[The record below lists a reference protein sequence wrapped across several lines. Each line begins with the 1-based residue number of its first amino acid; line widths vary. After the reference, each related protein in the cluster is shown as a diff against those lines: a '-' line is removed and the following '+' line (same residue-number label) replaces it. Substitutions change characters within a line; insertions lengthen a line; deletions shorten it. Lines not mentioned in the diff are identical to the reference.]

1 MQAARRLYVYLLSG
15 VSLGFVLFGL
25 QSLVR
30 VLLETFGLRAD
41 VLSGQLDASQQ
52 LSGALALLGVGTP
65 VWLLHWWF
73 AERSVRPER
82 DPSDA
87 ERQSALRA
95 LYFALVLAILL
106 AISVFA
112 VSDLVFGLL
121 ADLLPAPDT
130 YYGSTPAAALAT
142 ALVGGLAWGYH
153 ALLRRRDMS
162 AGELHRAAVWLPR
175 AYLYGAAFGGAV
187 WSWTSLVPLIDAA
200 VRTAVGESVAPYAW
214 IGSVGPTIVGSA
226 IWVGHAWYA
235 SRLRSDPG
243 WRGASER
250 AARLRL
256 GYLVALIVVGVTGT
270 IALVSAALEP
280 ALAALL
286 GAGRPPDQIVPA
298 MATGAIAALPFALG
312 GWWLH
317 ARTLRREATVEVDA
331 DRPGLAWRLEHVAVG
346 LTGLAFAAAGSARLI
361 TITLDA
367 ALGAHPEF
375 SSPVSELA
383 LDLPLAI
390 LGAAV
395 WIWAWAPMERR
406 HQVFP
411 KAEAAST
418 VRRAGLLV
426 VLAVAVI
433 AGLSSLALILYR
445 LFGFLLGAGLS
456 GDAVGELS
464 TPAGILLVA
473 LVAGLYHG
481 LALRRDLAL
490 ALPPKPG
497 TGVAAPEAATAA
509 PEAAATAPE
518 PIPAE
523 EAEWES
529 EGGPVLPP
537 GIPLTLRGPD
547 GSDLEAA
554 LKAARDALPEGYRL
568 ERD

>member
-30 VLLETFGLRAD
+30 VLLETFGMRGD

-73 AERSVRPER
+73 AERSIRPER
-82 DPSDA
+82 DAPGA

-95 LYFALVLAILL
+95 LYFALLLAILL
-106 AISVFA
+106 AISAFA

-121 ADLLPAPDT
+121 ADLLPARDA

-142 ALVGGLAWGYH
+142 ALVGGTAWGYH
-153 ALLRRRDMS
+153 ALLRRRDMA
-162 AGELHRAAVWLPR
+162 AGELRRAAVWLPR

-187 WSWTSLVPLIDAA
+187 WSLTSLVPLVDAA
-200 VRTAVGESVAPYAW
+200 VRSAVGDTVEPYVW
-214 IGSVGPTIVGSA
+214 IGSVGPTIVGAA

-235 SRLRSDPG
+235 GRLRTDPG

-250 AARLRL
+250 GARLRV
-256 GYLVALIVVGVTGT
+256 GYLVGLIVVGVTGT
-270 IALVSAALEP
+270 IALASAALEP
-280 ALAALL
+280 VLAALL
-286 GAGRPPDQIVPA
+286 GVGRPPDQILPA
-298 MATGAIAALPFALG
+298 MATGAIAALPFAFG

-317 ARTLRREATVEVDA
+317 ARTLRGEATVEVDP

-346 LTGLAFAAAGSARLI
+346 LTGLAFAAAGTARLI
-361 TITLDA
+361 TITLDST
-367 ALGAHPEF
+367 LGAHPEF

-390 LGAAV
+390 LGGAV
-395 WIWAWAPMERR
+395 WIWAWVPMERR
-406 HQVFP
+406 RQAFP
-411 KAEAAST
+411 RAEAAST
-418 VRRAGLLV
+418 VRRAGLLI

-481 LALRRDLAL
+481 LALRGDLAL
-490 ALPPKPG
+490 APQPQP
-497 TGVAAPEAATAA
+497 GVAEREP
-509 PEAAATAPE
+509 AAAVPE
-518 PIPAE
+518 PTPAE
-523 EAEWES
+523 EADWES
-529 EGGPVLPP
+529 EGGPVLPS
-537 GIPLTLRGPD
+537 GTRLTLRGPD
-547 GSDLEAA
+547 GSDIEAA

>member
-1 MQAARRLYVYLLSG
+1 L
-15 VSLGFVLFGL
+15 
-25 QSLVR
+25 
-30 VLLETFGLRAD
+30 
-41 VLSGQLDASQQ
+41 
-52 LSGALALLGVGTP
+52 
-65 VWLLHWWF
+65 
-73 AERSVRPER
+73 
-82 DPSDA
+82 
-87 ERQSALRA
+87 
-95 LYFALVLAILL
+95 
-106 AISVFA
+106 
-112 VSDLVFGLL
+112 
-121 ADLLPAPDT
+121 
-130 YYGSTPAAALAT
+130 
-142 ALVGGLAWGYH
+142 
-153 ALLRRRDMS
+153 
-162 AGELHRAAVWLPR
+162 
-175 AYLYGAAFGGAV
+175 
-187 WSWTSLVPLIDAA
+187 TSLVPLIDAA
-200 VRTAVGESVAPYAW
+200 VRSAVGDTVEPYVW
-214 IGSVGPTIVGSA
+214 IGSIGPTIVGAA
-226 IWVGHAWYA
+226 IWAGHASYA
-235 SRLRSDPG
+235 SRLRADPG

-280 ALAALL
+280 VLAALL
-286 GAGRPPDQIVPA
+286 GVGRPPDQIVPA
-298 MATGAIAALPFALG
+298 MATGAIAALPFALA
-312 GWWLH
+312 WWFH
-317 ARTLRREATVEVDA
+317 ARTLRREATVDVDA

-383 LDLPLAI
+383 LDLPLAV
-390 LGAAV
+390 LGGAV

-406 HQVFP
+406 HRAFP
-411 KAEAAST
+411 RAEAAST
-418 VRRAGLLV
+418 VRRAGLLI

-464 TPAGILLVA
+464 TPAGILVVA

-481 LALRRDLAL
+481 LALRGDLAV
-490 ALPPKPG
+490 ALPPQPQP
-497 TGVAAPEAATAA
+497 AAAEQETAA
-509 PEAAATAPE
+509 AVPE
-518 PIPAE
+518 PIPTE
-523 EAEWES
+523 EAEWET

-554 LKAARDALPEGYRL
+554 LKAAREALPEGYRL

>member
-30 VLLETFGLRAD
+30 VLLETFGMRAD

-52 LSGALALLGVGTP
+52 LSGALALVGVGTP

-73 AERSVRPER
+73 AERSVRPEH

-87 ERQSALRA
+87 ERHSALRA
-95 LYFALVLAILL
+95 LYFALVLVILL
-106 AISVFA
+106 AISAFA
-112 VSDLVFGLL
+112 ISDLVFTLL

-130 YYGSTPAAALAT
+130 YDGSTPAATPAAALAT

-200 VRTAVGESVAPYAW
+200 VRTAVGDSVEPYAL
-214 IGSVGPTIVGSA
+214 IGSVGPAIVGAA
-226 IWVGHAWYA
+226 IWVGHARYA

-312 GWWLH
+312 GWLLH

-331 DRPGLAWRLEHVAVG
+331 DRPGLAWRLEHVAAG
-346 LTGLAFAAAGSARLI
+346 LTGLAFTATGSARLI

-481 LALRRDLAL
+481 LALRRDLAVV
-490 ALPPKPG
+490 LPPKPEAV
-497 TGVAAPEAATAA
+497 VAEPEAATAA
-509 PEAAATAPE
+509 PET
-518 PIPAE
+518 IPAE

>member
-30 VLLETFGLRAD
+30 VLLETVGMRGD

-52 LSGALALLGVGTP
+52 LSGALALVGVGTP

-73 AERSVRPER
+73 AERSIRPEH

-95 LYFALVLAILL
+95 LYFALLLAILI
-106 AISVFA
+106 AIFA
-112 VSDLVFGLL
+112 FAISDLVFGLL
-121 ADLLPAPDT
+121 ADRFPAPDT
-130 YYGSTPAAALAT
+130 YSGSPAGAALAT
-142 ALVGGLAWGYH
+142 AVVGGAAWGYH
-153 ALLRRRDMS
+153 ALLRRRDMA
-162 AGELHRAAVWLPR
+162 AGELRRAAVWLPR

-187 WSWTSLVPLIDAA
+187 WSLTSLVPLIDAA
-200 VRTAVGESVAPYAW
+200 VRSAVGDTVEPYVW
-214 IGSVGPTIVGSA
+214 IGSVGPTIVGAA
-226 IWVGHAWYA
+226 IWAGHASYA
-235 SRLRSDPG
+235 SRLRADPG

-280 ALAALL
+280 VLAALL
-286 GAGRPPDQIVPA
+286 GVGRPPDQIVPA
-298 MATGAIAALPFALG
+298 MATGAIAALPFALA
-312 GWWLH
+312 WWFH
-317 ARTLRREATVEVDA
+317 ARSLGGESTVEVDA

-390 LGAAV
+390 LGGAV

-406 HQVFP
+406 HQAFP
-411 KAEAAST
+411 QAEAAST
-418 VRRAGLLV
+418 VRRAGLLI

-464 TPAGILLVA
+464 TPAGILIVA

-481 LALRRDLAL
+481 LALRGDLAV
-490 ALPPKPG
+490 ALPPQPQP
-497 TGVAAPEAATAA
+497 GVAER
-509 PEAAATAPE
+509 EAAAAVPE
-518 PIPAE
+518 PIPTE
-523 EAEWES
+523 EADWES

-537 GIPLTLRGPD
+537 GIGLTLRGPD

>member
-30 VLLETFGLRAD
+30 VLLETFGMRGD
-41 VLSGQLDASQQ
+41 VLSGELDASQQ
-52 LSGALALLGVGTP
+52 LSGALALVGVGTP

-73 AERSVRPER
+73 AERSIRPEH

-95 LYFALVLAILL
+95 LYFALLLAILL
-106 AISVFA
+106 AISAFA
-112 VSDLVFGLL
+112 ISDLVFGLL
-121 ADLLPAPDT
+121 ADLLPAPDA
-130 YYGSTPAAALAT
+130 YYGSPAGPALAT
-142 ALVGGLAWGYH
+142 ALVGGAAWGYH
-153 ALLRRRDMS
+153 ALLRRRDM
-162 AGELHRAAVWLPR
+162 AARELRRAAVWLPR
-175 AYLYGAAFGGAV
+175 AYLYGAAVGGAV
-187 WSWTSLVPLIDAA
+187 WSLTSLVPLVDAV
-200 VRTAVGESVAPYAW
+200 VRTAVGDTVEAYVW
-214 IGSVGPTIVGSA
+214 IGSVGPTIVGAA
-226 IWVGHAWYA
+226 IWAGHAWYA
-235 SRLRSDPG
+235 SRLRADPG

-256 GYLVALIVVGVTGT
+256 GYFVALIVVGVTGT
-270 IALVSAALEP
+270 IAFVSAALEP
-280 ALAALL
+280 LLAALP
-286 GAGRPPDQIVPA
+286 GAGRPTEQIVPA
-298 MATGAIAALPFALG
+298 VVTGAIAAMPFALA
-312 GWWLH
+312 WWFH
-317 ARTLRREATVEVDA
+317 ARSLRREATVEVDA

-367 ALGAHPEF
+367 AFGTHPVLDGGF
-375 SSPVSELA
+375 GVGELS
-383 LDLPLAI
+383 LDLPLAV
-390 LGAAV
+390 LGGAV
-395 WIWAWAPMERR
+395 WIWAWVPMERR
-406 HQVFP
+406 HQAFP
-411 KAEAAST
+411 QAEAAST
-418 VRRAGLLV
+418 VRRAGLLI

-445 LFGFLLGAGLS
+445 LFGFLLGAELS

-481 LALRRDLAL
+481 LALRRDLAV
-490 ALPPKPG
+490 APPPQPHPG
-497 TGVAAPEAATAA
+497 AAEREAVAAV
-509 PEAAATAPE
+509 PE
-518 PIPAE
+518 PILTE
-523 EAEWES
+523 EADWES

-537 GIPLTLRGPD
+537 GIALTLRGPD

>member
-1 MQAARRLYVYLLSG
+1 V
-15 VSLGFVLFGL
+15 
-25 QSLVR
+25 
-30 VLLETFGLRAD
+30 
-41 VLSGQLDASQQ
+41 
-52 LSGALALLGVGTP
+52 
-65 VWLLHWWF
+65 
-73 AERSVRPER
+73 
-82 DPSDA
+82 
-87 ERQSALRA
+87 
-95 LYFALVLAILL
+95 
-106 AISVFA
+106 
-112 VSDLVFGLL
+112 
-121 ADLLPAPDT
+121 
-130 YYGSTPAAALAT
+130 
-142 ALVGGLAWGYH
+142 VGGTAWGYH
-153 ALLRRRDMS
+153 ALLRRRDMA
-162 AGELHRAAVWLPR
+162 AGELRRAAVWLPR

-187 WSWTSLVPLIDAA
+187 WSLTSLVPLVDAA
-200 VRTAVGESVAPYAW
+200 VRSAVGDTVEPYVW
-214 IGSVGPTIVGSA
+214 IGSVGPTIVGAA
-226 IWVGHAWYA
+226 IWAGHAWYA
-235 SRLRSDPG
+235 SRLRADPG

-270 IALVSAALEP
+270 IALASAALEP
-280 ALAALL
+280 VLAALL

-298 MATGAIAALPFALG
+298 MATGAIAALPFAFG
-312 GWWLH
+312 GWWFH
-317 ARTLRREATVEVDA
+317 ARSLRGESTVEVDP

-367 ALGAHPEF
+367 ALGAHPEL

-390 LGAAV
+390 LGGAV
-395 WIWAWAPMERR
+395 WIWAWVPMERR
-406 HQVFP
+406 HQAFP
-411 KAEAAST
+411 QAEAAST
-418 VRRAGLLV
+418 VRRAGLLI

-464 TPAGILLVA
+464 TPAGILVVA

-481 LALRRDLAL
+481 LALRRDLAV
-490 ALPPKPG
+490 AQPPQPQP
-497 TGVAAPEAATAA
+497 GVAER
-509 PEAAATAPE
+509 EGAAAVPE

-523 EAEWES
+523 EAVWES

>member
-30 VLLETFGLRAD
+30 VLLETVGMRGD

-52 LSGALALLGVGTP
+52 LSGALALVGVGTP

-73 AERSVRPER
+73 AERSIRPEH

-95 LYFALVLAILL
+95 LYFALLLAILI
-106 AISVFA
+106 AIFAFA

-121 ADLLPAPDT
+121 ADLFPAPDT
-130 YYGSTPAAALAT
+130 YSGSPADAALAT
-142 ALVGGLAWGYH
+142 ALVGGAAWGYH
-153 ALLRRRDMS
+153 ALLRRRDMA
-162 AGELHRAAVWLPR
+162 AGELRRAAVWLPR

-187 WSWTSLVPLIDAA
+187 WSLTSLVPLIDAA
-200 VRTAVGESVAPYAW
+200 VRSAVGDTVEPYVW
-214 IGSVGPTIVGSA
+214 IGSVGPTIVGA
-226 IWVGHAWYA
+226 VIWAGHASYA
-235 SRLRSDPG
+235 SRLRADPG

-280 ALAALL
+280 VLAALL
-286 GAGRPPDQIVPA
+286 GVGRPPDQIVPA
-298 MATGAIAALPFALG
+298 MATGAIAALPFALA
-312 GWWLH
+312 WWFH
-317 ARTLRREATVEVDA
+317 ARSLRREATVDVDA

-367 ALGAHPEF
+367 ALGAHPEL

-383 LDLPLAI
+383 LDLPLAV
-390 LGAAV
+390 LGGVV

-406 HQVFP
+406 HRAFP
-411 KAEAAST
+411 RAEAAST
-418 VRRAGLLV
+418 VRRAGLLI

-456 GDAVGELS
+456 GDAVAELS

-481 LALRRDLAL
+481 LALRGDLAV
-490 ALPPKPG
+490 AVPPQPQP
-497 TGVAAPEAATAA
+497 AAAEQETAA
-509 PEAAATAPE
+509 GVPE
-518 PIPAE
+518 PIPTE
-523 EAEWES
+523 EAEWET

>member
-30 VLLETFGLRAD
+30 VLLETFGMRGD
-41 VLSGQLDASQQ
+41 VLSGQFDASQQ
-52 LSGALALLGVGTP
+52 LSGALALVGVGTP

-73 AERSVRPER
+73 AERSIRPEH

-95 LYFALVLAILL
+95 LYFALLLAILL
-106 AISVFA
+106 AISA
-112 VSDLVFGLL
+112 LAISDLVFGLL
-121 ADLLPAPDT
+121 ADLLPAPDAS
-130 YYGSTPAAALAT
+130 YGSPAGPALAT
-142 ALVGGLAWGYH
+142 ALVGGAAWGYH
-153 ALLRRRDMS
+153 ALLRRRDMA
-162 AGELHRAAVWLPR
+162 AGELRRAAVWLPR

-187 WSWTSLVPLIDAA
+187 WSLTSLVPLVDAA
-200 VRTAVGESVAPYAW
+200 VRSAVGDTVEPYVW
-214 IGSVGPTIVGSA
+214 IGSVGPTIVGAA
-226 IWVGHAWYA
+226 IWAGHAWYA
-235 SRLRSDPG
+235 SRLRTDPG

-250 AARLRL
+250 AARLRV
-256 GYLVALIVVGVTGT
+256 GYFGALIVVGVTGT

-280 ALAALL
+280 LLAALL
-286 GAGRPPDQIVPA
+286 GMGRPPDQIVPA

-312 GWWLH
+312 WWFH
-317 ARTLRREATVEVDA
+317 ARSLRREATVEVDA

-383 LDLPLAI
+383 LDLPLAV
-390 LGAAV
+390 LGGAV

-406 HQVFP
+406 HRAFP
-411 KAEAAST
+411 QAEAAST
-418 VRRAGLLV
+418 VRRAGLLI

-464 TPAGILLVA
+464 TPAGILIVA

-481 LALRRDLAL
+481 LALRGDLAV
-490 ALPPKPG
+490 ALPPQPQP
-497 TGVAAPEAATAA
+497 GVAER
-509 PEAAATAPE
+509 EAAAAVPE
-518 PIPAE
+518 PIPTE
-523 EAEWES
+523 EADWES
-529 EGGPVLPP
+529 EGGPILPT

>member
-30 VLLETFGLRAD
+30 VLLETFGMSGD
-41 VLSGQLDASQQ
+41 VLSGQLEASQQ
-52 LSGALALLGVGTP
+52 LSGALALVGVGTP

-73 AERSVRPER
+73 AERSIRPQH

-95 LYFALVLAILL
+95 LYFALLLAILL
-106 AISVFA
+106 AISAFA
-112 VSDLVFGLL
+112 ISDLVFGLL
-121 ADLLPAPDT
+121 ADLLPAPDA
-130 YYGSTPAAALAT
+130 YSGSPAGPALAT
-142 ALVGGLAWGYH
+142 ALVGGAAWGYH
-153 ALLRRRDMS
+153 ALLRRRDMA
-162 AGELHRAAVWLPR
+162 AGELRRAAVWLPR

-187 WSWTSLVPLIDAA
+187 WSLTSLVPLVDAA
-200 VRTAVGESVAPYAW
+200 VRSAVGDTVEPYVW
-214 IGSVGPTIVGSA
+214 IGSVGPTIVGAA

-235 SRLRSDPG
+235 SRLRTDPG

-250 AARLRL
+250 GARLRL

-280 ALAALL
+280 LLAAPL
-286 GAGRPPDQIVPA
+286 GVGRPPDQILPA
-298 MATGAIAALPFALG
+298 MATGAIASLPFALA
-312 GWWLH
+312 WWFH
-317 ARTLRREATVEVDA
+317 ARTLRREATVDVDA

-346 LTGLAFAAAGSARLI
+346 LTGLAFAAAGTARLI
-361 TITLDA
+361 TITLDTT
-367 ALGAHPEF
+367 LGAHPEL

-390 LGAAV
+390 LGGAV
-395 WIWAWAPMERR
+395 WIWAWVPMERR
-406 HQVFP
+406 HQAFP
-411 KAEAAST
+411 QAEAAST
-418 VRRAGLLV
+418 VRRAGLLI

-481 LALRRDLAL
+481 LALRGDLAL
-490 ALPPKPG
+490 ALPPQPQP
-497 TGVAAPEAATAA
+497 GVAEREP
-509 PEAAATAPE
+509 AAAVPE

-523 EAEWES
+523 EAHWES

-547 GSDLEAA
+547 GSDVEAA

-568 ERD
+568 ERS

>member
-30 VLLETFGLRAD
+30 VLLETVGMRGD

-52 LSGALALLGVGTP
+52 LSGALALVGVGTP

-73 AERSVRPER
+73 AERSIRPEH

-95 LYFALVLAILL
+95 LYFALLLAILI
-106 AISVFA
+106 AIFA
-112 VSDLVFGLL
+112 FAISDLVFGLL
-121 ADLLPAPDT
+121 ADRFPAPDT
-130 YYGSTPAAALAT
+130 YSGSPAGAALAT
-142 ALVGGLAWGYH
+142 AVVGGAAWGYH
-153 ALLRRRDMS
+153 ALLRRRDMA
-162 AGELHRAAVWLPR
+162 AGELRRAAVWLPR

-187 WSWTSLVPLIDAA
+187 WSLTSLVPLIDAA
-200 VRTAVGESVAPYAW
+200 VRSAVGDTVEPYVW
-214 IGSVGPTIVGSA
+214 IGSVGPTIVGAA
-226 IWVGHAWYA
+226 IWAGHASYA
-235 SRLRSDPG
+235 SRLRADPG

-280 ALAALL
+280 VLAALL
-286 GAGRPPDQIVPA
+286 GVGRPPDQIVPA
-298 MATGAIAALPFALG
+298 MATGAIAALPFALA
-312 GWWLH
+312 WWFH
-317 ARTLRREATVEVDA
+317 ARSLRREATVDVDA

-390 LGAAV
+390 LGGAV
-395 WIWAWAPMERR
+395 WIWAWVPMERR
-406 HQVFP
+406 HQAFP
-411 KAEAAST
+411 QAEAAST
-418 VRRAGLLV
+418 VRRAGLLI

-464 TPAGILLVA
+464 TPAGILVVA

-481 LALRRDLAL
+481 LALRGDLAV
-490 ALPPKPG
+490 ALPPQPQP
-497 TGVAAPEAATAA
+497 AAAEQETAA
-509 PEAAATAPE
+509 AVPE
-518 PIPAE
+518 PIPTE
-523 EAEWES
+523 EAEWET

-554 LKAARDALPEGYRL
+554 LKAAREALPEGYRL

>member
-1 MQAARRLYVYLLSG
+1 MQAARRLYIYLLSG

-30 VLLETFGLRAD
+30 VLLETFGMSGD
-41 VLSGQLDASQQ
+41 VLSGQVDATQQ
-52 LSGALALLGVGTP
+52 LSGALALVGVGTP

-82 DPSDA
+82 DPSGA

-106 AISVFA
+106 AVSAFT
-112 VSDLVFGLL
+112 VSDLVFGVLARLL
-121 ADLLPAPDT
+121 EEPGS
-130 YYGSTPAAALAT
+130 YYGSPAGSAVAT
-142 ALVGGLAWGYH
+142 ALVAGAAWGYH
-153 ALLRRRDMS
+153 ALLRRRDMG
-162 AGELHRAAVWLPR
+162 AGEMYRAAVWLPR

-187 WSWTSLVPLIDAA
+187 WSLTSLVPIVDAA
-200 VRTAVGESVAPYAW
+200 IRVVVGDTVEPFGW
-214 IGSVGPTIVGSA
+214 IGSVGPTLVGAA

-235 SRLRSDPG
+235 SRLRADPG
-243 WRGASER
+243 WRAASER
-250 AARLRL
+250 TARLRL
-256 GYLVALIVVGVTGT
+256 GYFVALIVIGVTGT
-270 IALVSAALEP
+270 IALMSAAIQPVLE
-280 ALAALL
+280 ALSV
-286 GAGRPPDQIVPA
+286 GVDSRTVPA

-312 GWWLH
+312 GWWFH
-317 ARTLRREATVEVDA
+317 ARSLRREATVDVDPV
-331 DRPGLAWRLEHVAVG
+331 RPGLAWRLEHVAVG

-367 ALGAHPEF
+367 VFGTYPVLDDGFA
-375 SSPVSELA
+375 VSELW
-383 LDLPLAI
+383 LDLPLAV

-406 HQVFP
+406 HQAFP
-411 KAEAAST
+411 KVEAAST
-418 VRRAGLLV
+418 VRRAALLI

-464 TPAGILLVA
+464 TPAGILIVA
-473 LVAGLYHG
+473 LATGLYHG
-481 LALRRDLAL
+481 LALRRDLAV
-490 ALPPKPG
+490 ALPPQPQPG
-497 TGVAAPEAATAA
+497 AAEREAA
-509 PEAAATAPE
+509 EAVLVAVPT
-518 PIPAE
+518 E
-523 EAEWES
+523 EADWES
-529 EGGPVLPP
+529 EGGPVLPR
-537 GIPLTLRGPD
+537 GIPVTLRGPD

>member
-30 VLLETFGLRAD
+30 VLLETIGMRGD
-41 VLSGQLDASQQ
+41 VLSGQLDTSQQ
-52 LSGALALLGVGTP
+52 LSGALALVGVGTP

-73 AERSVRPER
+73 AERSIRPER

-87 ERQSALRA
+87 ERQSAMRA
-95 LYFALVLAILL
+95 LYFALLLAILL
-106 AISVFA
+106 AISAFA

-130 YYGSTPAAALAT
+130 YYSSTPAAALAT
-142 ALVGGLAWGYH
+142 ALVGGAAWGYH
-153 ALLRRRDMS
+153 ALLRRRDMA

-187 WSWTSLVPLIDAA
+187 WSLTSLVPLIDAA
-200 VRTAVGESVAPYAW
+200 VRAVVGDAVEPYAW
-214 IGSVGPTIVGSA
+214 IGSVGPSIVGAA

-235 SRLRSDPG
+235 SRLRADPG

-280 ALAALL
+280 VLAALL
-286 GAGRPPDQIVPA
+286 GMGRPPDQIVPA
-298 MATGAIAALPFALG
+298 MATGAIAALPFAFG

-317 ARTLRREATVEVDA
+317 ARTLRREATVEVDP

-346 LTGLAFAAAGSARLI
+346 LTGLAFAAAGTARLI

-375 SSPVSELA
+375 SSPASELA

-390 LGAAV
+390 LGGAV
-395 WIWAWAPMERR
+395 WIWAWVPMERR
-406 HQVFP
+406 HQAFP
-411 KAEAAST
+411 QAEAAST
-418 VRRAGLLV
+418 VRRAGLLI

-445 LFGFLLGAGLS
+445 LFGFVLGAGLS

-481 LALRRDLAL
+481 LALRRDLA
-490 ALPPKPG
+490 
-497 TGVAAPEAATAA
+497 VAVPAQPQPQPEVAER
-509 PEAAATAPE
+509 EAAAVVAE
-518 PIPAE
+518 PILTE
-523 EAEWES
+523 EAGWES

>member
-1 MQAARRLYVYLLSG
+1 MQAARRLYLYLLSG

-30 VLLETFGLRAD
+30 VLLETFGMRGD

-52 LSGALALLGVGTP
+52 LSGALALVGVGTP

-73 AERSVRPER
+73 AERSIRPEH

-95 LYFALVLAILL
+95 LYFGLVLAILM
-106 AISVFA
+106 AISAFA
-112 VSDLVFGLL
+112 ISDLVFGLL
-121 ADLLPAPDT
+121 ADLFPTPDT
-130 YYGSTPAAALAT
+130 YSGSPAGAALAT
-142 ALVGGLAWGYH
+142 AVVGGAAWGYH
-153 ALLRRRDMS
+153 ALLRRRDMA
-162 AGELHRAAVWLPR
+162 AGELRRAAVWLPR

-187 WSWTSLVPLIDAA
+187 WSLTSLVPLVDAA
-200 VRTAVGESVAPYAW
+200 VRSAVGDTVEPYVW
-214 IGSVGPTIVGSA
+214 IGSVGPTIVGAA
-226 IWVGHAWYA
+226 IWAGHAWYA
-235 SRLRSDPG
+235 SRLRADPG

-270 IALVSAALEP
+270 IALASAALEP
-280 ALAALL
+280 VLAALL

-298 MATGAIAALPFALG
+298 MATGAIAALPFAFG
-312 GWWLH
+312 GWWFH
-317 ARTLRREATVEVDA
+317 ARSLRGESTVEVDP

-367 ALGAHPEF
+367 ALGAHPEL

-390 LGAAV
+390 LGGAV
-395 WIWAWAPMERR
+395 WIWAWVPMERR
-406 HQVFP
+406 HQAFP
-411 KAEAAST
+411 QAEAAST
-418 VRRAGLLV
+418 VRRAGLLI

-464 TPAGILLVA
+464 TPAGILVVA

-481 LALRRDLAL
+481 LALRRDLAV
-490 ALPPKPG
+490 AQPPQPQP
-497 TGVAAPEAATAA
+497 GVAER
-509 PEAAATAPE
+509 EGAAAVPE

-523 EAEWES
+523 EAVWES

>member
-30 VLLETFGLRAD
+30 VLLETFGMRGD

-52 LSGALALLGVGTP
+52 LSGALALVGVGTP

-73 AERSVRPER
+73 AERSIRPEH

-95 LYFALVLAILL
+95 LYFALLLAILI
-106 AISVFA
+106 AIFA
-112 VSDLVFGLL
+112 FAISDLVFGLL
-121 ADLLPAPDT
+121 ADRFPAPDT
-130 YYGSTPAAALAT
+130 YSGSPAGAALAT
-142 ALVGGLAWGYH
+142 AVVGGAAWGYH
-153 ALLRRRDMS
+153 ALLRRRDMA
-162 AGELHRAAVWLPR
+162 AGELRRAAVWLPR

-187 WSWTSLVPLIDAA
+187 WSLTSLVPLIDAA
-200 VRTAVGESVAPYAW
+200 VRSAVGDTVEPYVW
-214 IGSVGPTIVGSA
+214 IGSVGPTIVGAA
-226 IWVGHAWYA
+226 IWAGHASYA
-235 SRLRSDPG
+235 SRLRADPG

-280 ALAALL
+280 VLAALL
-286 GAGRPPDQIVPA
+286 GVGRPPDQIVPA
-298 MATGAIAALPFALG
+298 MATGAIAALPFALA
-312 GWWLH
+312 WWFH
-317 ARTLRREATVEVDA
+317 ARSLRREATVDVDA

-390 LGAAV
+390 LGGAV

-406 HQVFP
+406 HQAFP
-411 KAEAAST
+411 QAEAAST
-418 VRRAGLLV
+418 VRRAGLLI

-464 TPAGILLVA
+464 TPAGILIVA

-481 LALRRDLAL
+481 LALRGDLAV
-490 ALPPKPG
+490 ALPPQPQP
-497 TGVAAPEAATAA
+497 GVAER
-509 PEAAATAPE
+509 EAAAAVPE
-518 PIPAE
+518 PIPTE
-523 EAEWES
+523 EADWES

-537 GIPLTLRGPD
+537 GIGLTLRGPD

>member
-1 MQAARRLYVYLLSG
+1 MPMQAARRLYLYLLSG

-30 VLLETFGLRAD
+30 VLLETFGMRGD
-41 VLSGQLDASQQ
+41 VLSGQFDASQQ
-52 LSGALALLGVGTP
+52 LSGALALVGVGTP

-73 AERSVRPER
+73 AERSIRPEH

-95 LYFALVLAILL
+95 LYFALLLAILL
-106 AISVFA
+106 AISAFA
-112 VSDLVFGLL
+112 ISDLVFGLL

-130 YYGSTPAAALAT
+130 YSGSQAGPALAT
-142 ALVGGLAWGYH
+142 VVVGGAAWGYH
-153 ALLRRRDMS
+153 ALLRRRDMA
-162 AGELHRAAVWLPR
+162 AGELRRAAVWLPR

-187 WSWTSLVPLIDAA
+187 WSLTSLVPVIDAA
-200 VRTAVGESVAPYAW
+200 IRAAVGDSVEPYAW
-214 IGSVGPTIVGSA
+214 IGSVGPTMVGAA

-235 SRLRSDPG
+235 SRLRTDPG

-250 AARLRL
+250 VARLRL

-270 IALVSAALEP
+270 IALASAALEP
-280 ALAALL
+280 VLAALL
-286 GAGRPPDQIVPA
+286 GVGRPPDQILPA
-298 MATGAIAALPFALG
+298 MATGAIAALPFAFG

-317 ARTLRREATVEVDA
+317 ARTLRREATVEVDP

-346 LTGLAFAAAGSARLI
+346 LTGLAFAAAGTARLI

-367 ALGAHPEF
+367 TLGAHPEL

-383 LDLPLAI
+383 LDLPLAV
-390 LGAAV
+390 LGGAV
-395 WIWAWAPMERR
+395 WILAWVPMERR
-406 HQVFP
+406 RQAFP
-411 KAEAAST
+411 RAEAAST
-418 VRRAGLLV
+418 VRRAGLLI

-445 LFGFLLGAGLS
+445 LFGFVLGAGLS

-464 TPAGILLVA
+464 TPAGILVVA

-481 LALRRDLAL
+481 LALRVDLAV
-490 ALPPKPG
+490 ALPSQPQPG
-497 TGVAAPEAATAA
+497 AAEH
-509 PEAAATAPE
+509 EAAAAVPE
-518 PIPAE
+518 PIPTD
-523 EAEWES
+523 EADWES

-537 GIPLTLRGPD
+537 GVPLTLRGPD

>member
-30 VLLETFGLRAD
+30 VLLETFGMRGD

-52 LSGALALLGVGTP
+52 LSGALALVGVGTP

-73 AERSVRPER
+73 AERSIRPEH

-95 LYFALVLAILL
+95 LYFGLVLAILM
-106 AISVFA
+106 AISAFA
-112 VSDLVFGLL
+112 ISDLVFGLL
-121 ADLLPAPDT
+121 ADLFPTPDT
-130 YYGSTPAAALAT
+130 YSGSPAGAALAT
-142 ALVGGLAWGYH
+142 AVVGGAAWGYH
-153 ALLRRRDMS
+153 ALLRRRDMA
-162 AGELHRAAVWLPR
+162 AGELRRAAVWLPR

-187 WSWTSLVPLIDAA
+187 WSLTSLVPLVDAA
-200 VRTAVGESVAPYAW
+200 VRSAVGDTVEPYVW
-214 IGSVGPTIVGSA
+214 IGSVGPTIVGAA
-226 IWVGHAWYA
+226 IWAGHAWYA
-235 SRLRSDPG
+235 SRLRADPG

-270 IALVSAALEP
+270 IALASAALEP
-280 ALAALL
+280 VLAALL

-298 MATGAIAALPFALG
+298 MATGAIAALPFAFG
-312 GWWLH
+312 GWWFH
-317 ARTLRREATVEVDA
+317 ARSLRGESTVEVDP

-367 ALGAHPEF
+367 ALGAHPEL

-390 LGAAV
+390 LGGAV
-395 WIWAWAPMERR
+395 WIWAWVPMERR
-406 HQVFP
+406 HQAFP
-411 KAEAAST
+411 QAEAAST
-418 VRRAGLLV
+418 VRRAGLLI

-464 TPAGILLVA
+464 TPAGILVVA

-481 LALRRDLAL
+481 LALRRDLAV
-490 ALPPKPG
+490 AQPPQPQP
-497 TGVAAPEAATAA
+497 GVAER
-509 PEAAATAPE
+509 EGAAAVPE

-523 EAEWES
+523 EAVWES

>member
-30 VLLETFGLRAD
+30 VLLETVGMRGD

-52 LSGALALLGVGTP
+52 LSGALALVGVGTP

-73 AERSVRPER
+73 AERSIRPEH

-95 LYFALVLAILL
+95 LYFALLLAILI
-106 AISVFA
+106 AIFA
-112 VSDLVFGLL
+112 FAISDLVFGLL
-121 ADLLPAPDT
+121 ADRFPAPDT
-130 YYGSTPAAALAT
+130 YSGSPAGAALAT
-142 ALVGGLAWGYH
+142 AVVGGAAWGYH
-153 ALLRRRDMS
+153 ALLRRRDMA
-162 AGELHRAAVWLPR
+162 AGELRRAAVWLPR

-187 WSWTSLVPLIDAA
+187 WSLTSLVPLIDAA
-200 VRTAVGESVAPYAW
+200 VRSAVGDTVEPYVW
-214 IGSVGPTIVGSA
+214 IGSVGPTIVGAA
-226 IWVGHAWYA
+226 IWAGHASYA
-235 SRLRSDPG
+235 SRLRADPG

-280 ALAALL
+280 VLAALL
-286 GAGRPPDQIVPA
+286 GVGRPPDQIVPA
-298 MATGAIAALPFALG
+298 MATGAIAALPFALA
-312 GWWLH
+312 WWFH
-317 ARTLRREATVEVDA
+317 ARSLGGESTVEVDA

-390 LGAAV
+390 LGGAV

-406 HQVFP
+406 HQAFP
-411 KAEAAST
+411 QAEAAST
-418 VRRAGLLV
+418 VRRAGLLI

-464 TPAGILLVA
+464 TPAGILVVA

-481 LALRRDLAL
+481 LALRGDLAV
-490 ALPPKPG
+490 ALPPQPQP
-497 TGVAAPEAATAA
+497 AAAEQETAA
-509 PEAAATAPE
+509 AVPE
-518 PIPAE
+518 PIPTE
-523 EAEWES
+523 EAEWET

-554 LKAARDALPEGYRL
+554 LKAAREALPEGYRL

>member
-1 MQAARRLYVYLLSG
+1 
-15 VSLGFVLFGL
+15 VLFGL

-30 VLLETFGLRAD
+30 VLLETFGMRRD

-52 LSGALALLGVGTP
+52 LSGALALVGVGTP

-73 AERSVRPER
+73 AERSIRPEH

-95 LYFALVLAILL
+95 LYFGLVLAILM
-106 AISVFA
+106 AISAFA
-112 VSDLVFGLL
+112 ISDLVFGLL
-121 ADLLPAPDT
+121 ADLFPTPDT
-130 YYGSTPAAALAT
+130 YSGSPAGAALAT
-142 ALVGGLAWGYH
+142 AVVGGAAWGYH
-153 ALLRRRDMS
+153 ALQRRRDMA
-162 AGELHRAAVWLPR
+162 AGELRRAAVWLPR

-187 WSWTSLVPLIDAA
+187 WSLTSLVPLVDAA
-200 VRTAVGESVAPYAW
+200 VRSAVGDTVEPYVW
-214 IGSVGPTIVGSA
+214 IGSVGPTIVGAA
-226 IWVGHAWYA
+226 IWAGHAWYA
-235 SRLRSDPG
+235 SRLRADPG

-270 IALVSAALEP
+270 IALASAALEP
-280 ALAALL
+280 VLAALL

-298 MATGAIAALPFALG
+298 MATGAIAALPFAFG
-312 GWWLH
+312 GWWFH
-317 ARTLRREATVEVDA
+317 ARSLRGESTVEVDP

-367 ALGAHPEF
+367 ALGAHPEL

-390 LGAAV
+390 LGGAV
-395 WIWAWAPMERR
+395 WIWAWVPMERR
-406 HQVFP
+406 HQAFP
-411 KAEAAST
+411 QAEAAST
-418 VRRAGLLV
+418 VRRAGLLI

-464 TPAGILLVA
+464 TPAGILVVA

-481 LALRRDLAL
+481 LALRRDLAV
-490 ALPPKPG
+490 AQPPQPQP
-497 TGVAAPEAATAA
+497 GVAER
-509 PEAAATAPE
+509 EGAAAVPE

-523 EAEWES
+523 EAVWES

>member
-1 MQAARRLYVYLLSG
+1 RRLYVYLLSG

-30 VLLETFGLRAD
+30 VLLETVGMRGD

-52 LSGALALLGVGTP
+52 LSGALALVGVGTP

-73 AERSVRPER
+73 AERSIRPEH

-95 LYFALVLAILL
+95 LYFALLLAILI
-106 AISVFA
+106 AIFAFA

-121 ADLLPAPDT
+121 ADLFPAPDT
-130 YYGSTPAAALAT
+130 YSGSPADAALAT
-142 ALVGGLAWGYH
+142 ALVGGAAWGYH
-153 ALLRRRDMS
+153 ALLRRRDMA
-162 AGELHRAAVWLPR
+162 AGELRRAAVWLPR

-187 WSWTSLVPLIDAA
+187 WSLTSLVPLIDAA
-200 VRTAVGESVAPYAW
+200 VRSAVGDTVEPYVW
-214 IGSVGPTIVGSA
+214 IGSVGPTIVGA
-226 IWVGHAWYA
+226 VIWAGHASYA
-235 SRLRSDPG
+235 SRLRADPG

-280 ALAALL
+280 VLAALL
-286 GAGRPPDQIVPA
+286 GVGRPPDQIVPA
-298 MATGAIAALPFALG
+298 MATGAIAALPFALA
-312 GWWLH
+312 WWFH
-317 ARTLRREATVEVDA
+317 ARSLRREATVDVDA

-367 ALGAHPEF
+367 ALGAHPEL

-383 LDLPLAI
+383 LDLPLAV
-390 LGAAV
+390 LGGVV

-406 HQVFP
+406 HRAFP
-411 KAEAAST
+411 RAEAAST
-418 VRRAGLLV
+418 VRRAGLLI

-456 GDAVGELS
+456 GDAVAELS

-481 LALRRDLAL
+481 LALRGDLAV
-490 ALPPKPG
+490 AVPPQPQP
-497 TGVAAPEAATAA
+497 AAAEQETAA
-509 PEAAATAPE
+509 GVPE
-518 PIPAE
+518 PIPTE
-523 EAEWES
+523 EAEWET